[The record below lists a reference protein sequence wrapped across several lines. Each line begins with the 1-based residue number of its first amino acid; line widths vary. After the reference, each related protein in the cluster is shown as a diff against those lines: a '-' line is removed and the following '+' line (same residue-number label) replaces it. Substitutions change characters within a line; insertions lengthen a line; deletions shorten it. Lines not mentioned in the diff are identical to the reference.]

1 MLATSFEE
9 MDGRFSNGKFGIF
22 YRKNYCIFFAKK
34 INSYCN
40 KKIKSPFFCFVL
52 FYVCIRSMF
61 TAVNSV
67 NILSF
72 QHLTIRL

>member
-1 MLATSFEE
+1 MIEVIF
-9 MDGRFSNGKFGIF
+9 FKFF
-22 YRKNYCIFFAKK
+22 YKMVRNMVKSYYIFFAKK

-40 KKIKSPFFCFVL
+40 KTIKSPFFCFVL
-52 FYVCIRSMF
+52 FYVCIRNMS